1 MRILALAFFWAAGAG
16 LLAAQDPGKEAVARL
31 RTVLLFGTND
41 DMSKVVPEAKAADNG
56 HSLRMQLL
64 KDLHFKSYGLV
75 GSDTQPVWR
84 SYTNWASP
92 MKGSDEILLSFEPN
106 SEAEA
111 DGVKLDLELWQ
122 GKSKVMKTDHPFK
135 TGKWLYIAGP
145 EWRGGR
151 LIVGIEL
158 LPLAEE

>member
-1 MRILALAFFWAAGAG
+1 MRVLVSAFVWFAFLGAA
-16 LLAAQDPGKEAVARL
+16 AAEDPGKESVARL

-41 DMSKVVPEAKAADNG
+41 ELSKVVPDVKMAEKG
-56 HSLRMQLL
+56 HSTRMQLL
-64 KDLHFKSYGLV
+64 EDLNFSCYGLLGMDV
-75 GSDTQPVWR
+75 KPVWR

-106 SEAEA
+106 SAAEE

-122 GKSKVMKTDHPFK
+122 GKRKVMKTTQPLK
-135 TGKWLYIAGP
+135 MGKWLYIAGP

-158 LPLAEE
+158 LPLAE

>member
-1 MRILALAFFWAAGAG
+1 MRLLALIFFWAAGSG
-16 LLAAQDPGKEAVARL
+16 ILAAQDPGKESVARL

-41 DMSKVVPEAKAADNG
+41 ELAKVVPEAKDAEKG
-56 HSLRMQLL
+56 HAKRMQQL
-64 KDLHFKSYGLV
+64 KNLNFSSYGLM
-75 GSDTQPVWR
+75 GADTKPIWR

-122 GKSKVMKTDHPFK
+122 GKRKVMKTTQPLK
-135 TGKWLYIAGP
+135 NGKWLYIAGP
-145 EWRGGR
+145 EWRAGR

-158 LPLAEE
+158 LPLEKK